1 MKVGSDLQV
10 VGHPDIFA
18 LGDVALF
25 NDESGQSLPGLAQVA
40 KQQGEH
46 LGKALARRI
55 DTGDNLPAF
64 AFGNRGN
71 TAIAGRHAA
80 VFESGRL
87 KLKGWLAWSAWAIIH
102 VYLLVGFLHR
112 VQVSI
117 QWLWRYLTCERGAR
131 LIAEERVE
139 LRSPS
144 SPAPELPA
152 RAKRPAAAR
161 GPPHHSPRSL
171 RTYRGIIQGSPSC
184 VRAGNQA

>member
-55 DTGDNLPAF
+55 DTGDKLPAF

-80 VFESGRL
+80 VFDSGRL
-87 KLKGWLAWSAWAIIH
+87 KLKRWLAWSAW
-102 VYLLVGFLHR
+102 GDFP
-112 VQVSI
+112 
-117 QWLWRYLTCERGAR
+117 C
-131 LIAEERVE
+131 
-139 LRSPS
+139 
-144 SPAPELPA
+144 LPA
-152 RAKRPAAAR
+152 RRFSAPRPGLDPVALAL
-161 GPPHHSPRSL
+161 PD
-171 RTYRGIIQGSPSC
+171 I
-184 VRAGNQA
+184 